1 MRVGPR
7 GLPPTGCA
15 WGRFPR
21 GDATSP
27 QTEFLAKR
35 GRLPASAPG
44 NPREAVGGTTLNSFP
59 FFLLFFV
66 PFYSHCCQEYVLPFF
81 AAPPLASSRPAPLH
95 RLQTRLR
102 FVQSRG
108 GPAFPRREKRA
119 LPVCAGKAKLK
130 KRRKKKRKRHNR
142 TSQQIEEET
151 DRMGPFCVLFCFL
164 RFIPLL
170 RPHSTDTRL
179 LFSFHFPR
187 ALSALPRVCAL
198 EGRRMKV
205 AKNESLGQLALQA
218 FL

>member
-130 KRRKKKRKRHNR
+130 KRNKRESDTTGRASRLKRKR
-142 TSQQIEEET
+142 IEWVH
-151 DRMGPFCVLFCFL
+151 FVSCSVSFA
-164 RFIPLL
+164 
-170 RPHSTDTRL
+170 
-179 LFSFHFPR
+179 SFHFFVLIQLIR
-187 ALSALPRVCAL
+187 ASFFLFIF
-198 EGRRMKV
+198 
-205 AKNESLGQLALQA
+205 LAL
-218 FL
+218 FLLFHVCVRWKGAG